1 MAKKRR
7 RRRVALVP
15 RLGPPQNL
23 RPAGAHETLRRYDRT
38 REKAA
43 LRREAES
50 GFPFSGAPFVSPPV
64 PLVPRCLAAC
74 PLGA

>member
-23 RPAGAHETLRRYDRT
+23 RPAGAHATGKRYDRK

-50 GFPFSGAPFVSPPV
+50 GFPFS
-64 PLVPRCLAAC
+64 RAAVRTAAG
-74 PLGA
+74 PARPMMLGS